1 MVSSVQKLAT
11 EEVMMINEEKI
22 FKHGDIEVTRTR
34 LIVGSSVYAI
44 RNITKVKGLEEFPGC
59 AGRLVG
65 KKSKYVIMLST
76 SAGEIKVV
84 ETKDRHMA
92 GNLLSAIEEAIVQ
105 N

>member
-1 MVSSVQKLAT
+1 MTK
-11 EEVMMINEEKI
+11 EEII

-34 LIVGSSVYAI
+34 LIVGSSIYAI

-59 AGRLVG
+59 VG
-65 KKSKYVIMLST
+65 KFVGQKSKYVIMLST
-76 SAGEIKVV
+76 SAGEIKAV
-84 ETKDRHMA
+84 ETDDRDIA